1 MSDRDRDHSCM
12 NRLRAGDATALEEL
26 YDRHGGLLYSVVL
39 KIVGRPAEA
48 EDVLQEAWFQV
59 WKRCETYDPSRG
71 PVVAWL
77 VTVAKSRAIDRY
89 RSLAARQRAETSV
102 AAVDPPAAPADPP
115 ATTAHRQLHERV
127 TRALESLSAE
137 QRQVLE
143 LAYFGG
149 LSQSEVASRI
159 GAPLGTVKSWTRQ
172 ALLKLR
178 DLVPRE
184 EWA

>member
-1 MSDRDRDHSCM
+1 MSDRERDLACM
-12 NRLRAGDATALEEL
+12 GRLRAGDASALEEL

-39 KIVGRPAEA
+39 KIVGRATDA

-59 WKRCETYDPSRG
+59 WKRCGSYDPSRG

-77 VTVAKSRAIDRY
+77 VTLAKSRAIDRY
-89 RSLAARQRAETSV
+89 RSLAARQRAEESV
-102 AAVDPPAAPADPP
+102 AVAEPPAAPADPP
-115 ATTAHRQLHERV
+115 ATAVHRQLHEHV
-127 TRALESLSAE
+127 TKALQSLTAE

-149 LSQSEVASRI
+149 LSQSEVAAKI

-178 DLVPRE
+178 ELVPRE